1 MFISVKIAH
10 CGEYAE
16 TKQKQN
22 KLKQLNQANINK
34 SAKVVNKNDNLADSS
49 ALAVEVILVIQ
60 YICATNCN

>member
-49 ALAVEVILVIQ
+49 A
-60 YICATNCN
+60 

>member
-10 CGEYAE
+10 CGEYTE

-49 ALAVEVILVIQ
+49 A
-60 YICATNCN
+60 